1 MAKVKNDRAAY
12 TKLKKDI
19 DAGTPQPLYFFYGE
33 EDYLKRHYL
42 DRLRA
47 MAGEGFGDFNLIEF
61 DARSISASALLDAVE
76 SYPAM
81 GERKVIVV
89 NDVDIFKA
97 PAELKEAAEQIFSSL
112 PDYVC
117 LVFVYEGLTFKPD
130 KRTKLY
136 QLADKN
142 GQMVEFARA
151 DGRELAA
158 WIKRRFKALGKEID
172 IRDCDYLIFLCGS
185 LMTGLASEI
194 DKIAAYCKGPVIH
207 RSEMEVIASRVLE
220 TEIFELTD
228 ELSKGGFESAM
239 AKLSDLMVM
248 NNEPVVVLAVITRHF
263 ERLYSA
269 KLALDARKGPNYLTG
284 LWGMRST
291 YPAELMLRAAGRAD
305 IVWLREAVKLCSDA
319 DFALKTS
326 QDSGKRVLELLL
338 LRIAAARGAEK

>member
-1 MAKVKNDRAAY
+1 MAKTKNDKAAY
-12 TKLKKDI
+12 AKLKKDI
-19 DAGTPQPLYFFYGE
+19 DAGTPEPLYFFYGE

-81 GERKVIVV
+81 SERKVVV
-89 NDVDIFKA
+89 VSDVDIFKA
-97 PAELKEAAEQIFSSL
+97 SAELKEAAEQIFSGL
-112 PDYVC
+112 PDYIC
-117 LVFVYEGLTFKPD
+117 LIFVYEGLPFKPD

-151 DGRELAA
+151 DGRELAT

-172 IRDCDYLIFLCGS
+172 IKDCDYLIFLCGS
-185 LMTGLASEI
+185 LMSGLASEI
-194 DKIAAYCKGPVIH
+194 DKIAAYCKGPVVH
-207 RSEMEVIASRVLE
+207 RGEIDAVASRVLE

-228 ELSKGGFESAM
+228 ELSKGRFEAAM
-239 AKLSDLMVM
+239 TKLSDLIAM
-248 NNEPVVVLAVITRHF
+248 NNEPIVILAVITRHF

-269 KLALDARKGPNYLTG
+269 KLALDARKGPSYLTG

-291 YPAELMLRAAGRAD
+291 YPAELMLRAAGDAGLA
-305 IVWLREAVKLCSDA
+305 WLREAVKLCSDA

-338 LRIAAARGAEK
+338 LRIAAARGAKR